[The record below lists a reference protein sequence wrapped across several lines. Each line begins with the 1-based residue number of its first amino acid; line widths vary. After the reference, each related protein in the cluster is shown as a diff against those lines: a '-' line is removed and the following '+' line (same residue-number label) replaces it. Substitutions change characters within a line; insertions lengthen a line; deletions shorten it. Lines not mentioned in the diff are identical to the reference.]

1 MVVNIDESGSQS
13 QAGGVDYVIALRWFD
28 VPDLVDFAILNAYIS
43 SNPGSARAIDDIG
56 IFEDS
61 RSRLRETI
69 HRNSDEKSD
78 RCDHFRKF
86 FLATDHVTEMIMK
99 VSFRVHPTTY
109 GFDVKRIKKL
119 KSKDCLMERKVL
131 NEKQFEGRSAIVTG
145 GTRGIG
151 KAIVLELAR
160 HGANVAFNFS
170 KSADEADALKKD
182 IESLGAKVY
191 SAQCDVANTSA
202 AAEFVNHV
210 KETFGTVDFLVNN
223 AGITRDQLI
232 LRMKEEDWDS
242 VIDTNLKGAWNFSKA
257 AVRPMMRNE
266 NGGSIL
272 NISSI
277 SGVVGMLGQS
287 NYSASKAGMIGLTK
301 SLAKEIA
308 SRKITVNALAL
319 GLIETDMA
327 SEMNDEYREKI
338 LAQIPLGRL
347 GTVREVAELACFMLS
362 PSAAYISGQVIQA
375 DGGLAM

>member
-1 MVVNIDESGSQS
+1 MS
-13 QAGGVDYVIALRWFD
+13 
-28 VPDLVDFAILNAYIS
+28 
-43 SNPGSARAIDDIG
+43 
-56 IFEDS
+56 
-61 RSRLRETI
+61 
-69 HRNSDEKSD
+69 
-78 RCDHFRKF
+78 
-86 FLATDHVTEMIMK
+86 
-99 VSFRVHPTTY
+99 
-109 GFDVKRIKKL
+109 
-119 KSKDCLMERKVL
+119 
-131 NEKQFEGRSAIVTG
+131 EKQFIGRSAIVTG

-151 KAIVLELAR
+151 KAISLELAR
-160 HGANVAFNFS
+160 RGANVAFNYS
-170 KSADEADALKKD
+170 KSADEAETLKAE
-182 IESLGAKVY
+182 IEKLGVMAHA
-191 SAQCDVANTSA
+191 AQCDVANTEA
-202 AAEFVNHV
+202 AAEFVGQV
-210 KETFGTVDFLVNN
+210 KDAFGTVDFLVNN

-301 SLAKEIA
+301 SLAKEVA
-308 SRKITVNALAL
+308 SRNINVNALAL

-327 SEMNDEYREKI
+327 SEMNDEHREKI

-347 GTVREVAELACFMLS
+347 GNVWEVAELACFMLS
-362 PSAAYISGQVIQA
+362 ASAAYITGQVIQA

>member
-1 MVVNIDESGSQS
+1 MS
-13 QAGGVDYVIALRWFD
+13 
-28 VPDLVDFAILNAYIS
+28 
-43 SNPGSARAIDDIG
+43 
-56 IFEDS
+56 
-61 RSRLRETI
+61 
-69 HRNSDEKSD
+69 
-78 RCDHFRKF
+78 
-86 FLATDHVTEMIMK
+86 
-99 VSFRVHPTTY
+99 
-109 GFDVKRIKKL
+109 
-119 KSKDCLMERKVL
+119 
-131 NEKQFEGRSAIVTG
+131 EKQFDGRSAIVTG

-151 KAIVLELAR
+151 KAIALELAR
-160 HGANVAFNFS
+160 RGANIAFNYS
-170 KSADEADALKKD
+170 KSADEAVKLKAEIEAL
-182 IESLGAKVY
+182 GVQAFA
-191 SAQCDVANTSA
+191 AQCDVTSTEA
-202 AAEFVNHV
+202 AAEFVGQV
-210 KETFGTVDFLVNN
+210 KDKFGTVDYLINN

-232 LRMKEEDWDS
+232 LRMKEEDWDA

-301 SLAKEIA
+301 SLAKEVA

-347 GTVREVAELACFMLS
+347 GNVREVADIACFMLS
-362 PSAAYISGQVIQA
+362 PSAAYITGQVIQA